1 MRKATFLSQKQW
13 DDIIDRIAHGEQ
25 QKALAVEFNISPSAV
40 SNRWKMARAEGF
52 EHRAKDTM
60 LSNFSKTK
68 KLYQVMG
75 LLEAANAITESD
87 HAGGLIEK
95 AHLLIAEVLEEEVE

>member
-1 MRKATFLSQKQW
+1 MKKATILSQKQW
-13 DDIIDRIAHGEQ
+13 DEIVERVALGEP
-25 QKALAVEFNISPSAV
+25 QKTLAEEFNISPSAV
-40 SNRWKMARAEGF
+40 SFHCRVAKSEGF
-52 EHRAKDTM
+52 EIRAKNTM

-68 KLYQVMG
+68 KRYQVLG

-95 AHLLIAEVLEEEVE
+95 AHLLIAEVLEEEVN